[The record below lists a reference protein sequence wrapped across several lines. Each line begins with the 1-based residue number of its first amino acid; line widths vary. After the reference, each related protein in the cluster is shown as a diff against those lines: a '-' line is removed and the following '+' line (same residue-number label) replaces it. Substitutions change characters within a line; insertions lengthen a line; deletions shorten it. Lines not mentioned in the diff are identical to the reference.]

1 MKANSSSRVSDLR
14 ATDLHISYPSLY
26 QLSYDLMFSFL
37 KLQYTWITT
46 WMNWPLLRVTVAWWQ
61 NYRGSC
67 SQNSTKVGGW
77 ERMGKRAARKN
88 RAAAQGKFSDGVDR
102 SPLSWLWLNCV
113 FGVTFFHPF
122 PSVQRPKT
130 VAHLAVRISKLCK
143 SRNSEFSPLDAP
155 PSWNFEWNGDRWKKV
170 TPK

>member
-46 WMNWPLLRVTVAWWQ
+46 WMNWPLLRVTVAGWQ

-88 RAAAQGKFSDGVDR
+88 RAAAQGKFSYGVDR
-102 SPLSWLWLNCV
+102 PPLSWLWFKAEV
-113 FGVTFFHPF
+113 FFKNWKPVRGSPGVHM
-122 PSVQRPKT
+122 
-130 VAHLAVRISKLCK
+130 HKLGIGNDEEIMGKIRLWLK
-143 SRNSEFSPLDAP
+143 SS
-155 PSWNFEWNGDRWKKV
+155 
-170 TPK
+170 

>member
-1 MKANSSSRVSDLR
+1 MQKKRKKVKKKIMKANSSSRVSDLR

-88 RAAAQGKFSDGVDR
+88 RAAAQGKFSYGVDR
-102 SPLSWLWLNCV
+102 PPLSWLWFKAEV
-113 FGVTFFHPF
+113 FIKNWKPVRGAPGVHM
-122 PSVQRPKT
+122 
-130 VAHLAVRISKLCK
+130 HKLGIGNDEEIMGK
-143 SRNSEFSPLDAP
+143 IRL
-155 PSWNFEWNGDRWKKV
+155 W
-170 TPK
+170 

>member
-26 QLSYDLMFSFL
+26 QLGYDLMFSFL

-46 WMNWPLLRVTVAWWQ
+46 WMNWPLLLVTVAWWQ

-88 RAAAQGKFSDGVDR
+88 RAAAQGKFSYGVDR
-102 SPLSWLWLNCV
+102 PPLSWLWFKAEDFIQNLKPV
-113 FGVTFFHPF
+113 RGAPGVHM
-122 PSVQRPKT
+122 
-130 VAHLAVRISKLCK
+130 HKLGIGNDEEIMGKIRLWLK
-143 SRNSEFSPLDAP
+143 SS
-155 PSWNFEWNGDRWKKV
+155 
-170 TPK
+170 